1 MNEQLDKYFLGEL
14 SDTEKKD
21 LFDQIESSP
30 EKKAEFIRMQNTVTI
45 SKLGEQN
52 GDDKWASLKIEELGS
67 RINRKQA
74 RRLYLN
80 LAKYAAVVAILLINI
95 WLLTDKFIPEEKAP
109 LYTKIEVPK
118 GQRIFM
124 TLQDGTEAWLSPRSV
139 IKIPNEFS
147 NDER

>member
-74 RRLYLN
+74 RRLYSIFSFSSLFCK
-80 LAKYAAVVAILLINI
+80 LSSDSFLLSIN
-95 WLLTDKFIPEEKAP
+95 
-109 LYTKIEVPK
+109 V
-118 GQRIFM
+118 
-124 TLQDGTEAWLSPRSV
+124 
-139 IKIPNEFS
+139 
-147 NDER
+147 

>member
-52 GDDKWASLKIEELGS
+52 GDDKSHQPETGPPALSQSGKICRCRS
-67 RINRKQA
+67 H
-74 RRLYLN
+74 
-80 LAKYAAVVAILLINI
+80 
-95 WLLTDKFIPEEKAP
+95 LTD
-109 LYTKIEVPK
+109 
-118 GQRIFM
+118 
-124 TLQDGTEAWLSPRSV
+124 
-139 IKIPNEFS
+139 
-147 NDER
+147 